1 MTNRSA
7 TGGTSMSQSTKETN
21 MRKLTLALAAIAAA
35 ATAIPAHAV
44 VRGSAS
50 VAVYPIGGGQ
60 CLYFQ
65 GSRYWIAPC

>member
-1 MTNRSA
+1 
-7 TGGTSMSQSTKETN
+7 